1 MSLTSHTAAEA
12 ALRIDLAACYRLVAH
27 FGMDDLIYNHISAR
41 VPGTEDQFLINPY
54 GLLFSEIRASS
65 FVKINLDGVPVEAT
79 AQSVNQAGFVIH
91 SAIHA
96 GRADAHCV
104 LHTHSEAA
112 TAVSA
117 LADGL
122 LPLTQ
127 FAMRFQGHVG
137 LHPYEGV
144 ALDLDERRRL
154 VQNLGPHNTL
164 LLRNHGVLTVG
175 RTVPE
180 AFILAYYFEKAA
192 RVQLLA
198 QAAAAAGGGV
208 VLAEP
213 AVTVKAA
220 RQFNRQ
226 EGDILAPGAREW
238 PAFLRLL
245 DRIDPGFRE

>member
-1 MSLTSHTAAEA
+1 MTLVASAET
-12 ALRIDLAACYRLVAH
+12 ALRIDLAACFRLVAH
-27 FGMDDLIYNHISAR
+27 FGMDDLIYNHISVR
-41 VPGTEDQFLINPY
+41 VPGTDDQFLINPY
-54 GLLFSEIRASS
+54 GLLFSEVRASS
-65 FVKINLDGVPVEAT
+65 FVKITLDGDPVEPTEHA
-79 AQSVNQAGFVIH
+79 VNRAGFVIH

-117 LADGL
+117 LAKGL
-122 LPLTQ
+122 LPLSQ

-137 LHPYEGV
+137 VHAYEGV
-144 ALDLDERRRL
+144 ALDLDERRLL
-154 VQNLGPHNTL
+154 VENLGPHNTL

-180 AFILAYYFEKAA
+180 AFILMYYFEKAA
-192 RVQLLA
+192 RVPLLV
-198 QAAAAAGGGV
+198 QAAAAAGGGM
-208 VLAEP
+208 LLPDP

-245 DRIDPGFRE
+245 DRIDPGYRG